1 MIKNL
6 EMIYISLIN
15 PRKLLL
21 DSAVKSL
28 VFHCTR
34 LPFALRGIFWS
45 LSVSCLTMSLFRK
58 TSMIEWQMV
67 SNWNRGDTSW
77 KRSFTSSLKLGRGM
91 YLFLKSLRKVF
102 HLNSIFYHLI
112 YCYIVIILH
121 MSVLIEYF
129 TALHFYL
136 SQMIYIFLCSTLY
149 LDWDFSCCVNGM
161 FYHIKRHASQSF
173 GKNVIIL
180 SFFFFFLMSYYCMFL
195 IYHVLVFK
203 VNFTVLHF
211 Y

>member
-1 MIKNL
+1 MKNL
-6 EMIYISLIN
+6 EIIYISLIN

-28 VFHCTR
+28 VFHCTW
-34 LPFALRGIFWS
+34 LSFALRGIFGS
-45 LSVSCLTMSLFRK
+45 LSVSCLTISLFRK
-58 TSMIEWQMV
+58 TSMIEWQIV

-77 KRSFTSSLKLGRGM
+77 KRSFTSTLKLGSGM
-91 YLFLKSLRKVF
+91 YLFLKSLRKVL

-121 MSVLIEYF
+121 MSVLVEYF
-129 TALHFYL
+129 TALRFYL

-149 LDWDFSCCVNGM
+149 LDWDFSCCFNGI
-161 FYHIKRHASQSF
+161 FYHIKLNASQSF
-173 GKNVIIL
+173 GKNVTIL
-180 SFFFFFLMSYYCMFL
+180 SFFFFLMSYCCMFL